1 MSESNNEQMDLG
13 SGAASNSNAIDT
25 TVPMTSSP
33 SDVTTSEQHTTSQQL
48 KLTIKTPKDK
58 KDISIDGS
66 STVKQ
71 VRERVRHVTRFVCQR
86 VHFFS

>member
-1 MSESNNEQMDLG
+1 MSENNNEQMDLG
-13 SGAASNSNAIDT
+13 SGTASNNNLTDT
-25 TVPMTSSP
+25 NVS
-33 SDVTTSEQHTTSQQL
+33 TTSPISEVSTTENTTSKL

-71 VRERVRHVTRFVCQR
+71 VKFRF
-86 VHFFS
+86 HFFSSEK